1 MEDRSKGAMAKRPR
15 PIRDRIIDAAL
26 NLAAE
31 RPWRTV
37 TLADIAAAART
48 DLAALQE
55 NFASRTAIVT
65 AVMSRADAA
74 VLGGTD
80 AAAASEPLH
89 DRLLDALLRRL
100 DELRPHKQA
109 VRSILYGMPA
119 DPLGALCAAPRFLAS
134 MGWMLESAGI
144 GSTGP
149 AGRLRVNGLAAIY
162 LGALRVWLAD
172 DTPDQGRTMAYLDRR
187 LRQAGRVAGMLPG
200 GRHGASPEAPAE
212 GAG

>member
-1 MEDRSKGAMAKRPR
+1 MAKRPR
-15 PIRDRIIDAAL
+15 PVRERIIDAAL
-26 NLAAE
+26 SLAAE
-31 RPWRTV
+31 RPWRSV

-65 AVMSRADAA
+65 AIMSRTDAA

-80 AAAASEPLH
+80 AAASEPVH

-109 VRSILYGMPA
+109 VRSILSGMPA

-144 GSTGP
+144 GSAGL

-172 DTPDQGRTMAYLDRR
+172 DTPDQGRTMAWLDRR
-187 LRQAGRVAGMLPG
+187 LRQAGRLAGMLPG
-200 GRHGASPEAPAE
+200 SRRRASPEAPAE